1 MIHEEFD
8 FDLVVIGAGVV
19 GIAAALAFAK
29 KSLKVLLIEKCD
41 SFGKGISSRNS
52 EVIHAGIY
60 YPKNSLKSKFCRKGM
75 ELLYDYCKKRRIAHR
90 KIGKLIVQTQSCQE
104 KKLQEIFKNG
114 LANDCN
120 EIRLINKK
128 ELNKFEP
135 EVKGFNAIWSPNT
148 GIVDSHSFMDS
159 MLNEFKKVGG
169 IVVFKESFDKIYP
182 TIRGMDCY
190 LSDSTI
196 VKTQRLINATGLQAG
211 FLTQCIEGF
220 PKEKIISV
228 NFCKG
233 TYFSYSQPVPFSH
246 LVYPI
251 PNKEGLGIH
260 YTLDLNSEGRFGPD
274 TEWVQNEDYSLN
286 EARNELAFLEIKK
299 YWPKCD
305 PGQLRPVYAG
315 IRPKIGAKK
324 DFQEDFIIQS
334 YEQHNV
340 PGLINLFGI
349 ESPGLTSALAIADY
363 LATKDI
369 YGPHPG

>member
-1 MIHEEFD
+1 MNHEEYN

-19 GIAAALAFAK
+19 GIASSLAFAK
-29 KSLKVLLIEKCD
+29 KGLKVLLVEKTD

-60 YPKNSLKSKFCRKGM
+60 YPENSLKSKFCRRGM

-90 KIGKLIVQTQSCQE
+90 KIGKLIVQTHSDQE

-114 LANDCN
+114 QANDCN
-120 EIRLINKK
+120 EICLLERND
-128 ELNKFEP
+128 LNKIEP

-169 IVVFKESFDKIYP
+169 IVLFKASFDKIYP
-182 TIRGMDCY
+182 TSRGMDCY
-190 LSDSTI
+190 LSDATI
-196 VKTQRLINATGLQAG
+196 VKTQRLINSTGLQTEL
-211 FLTQCIEGF
+211 LTQCIEGF
-220 PKEKIISV
+220 PKEKIVRV

-233 TYFSYSQPVPFSH
+233 TYFGYSKPVPFSH

-251 PNKEGLGIH
+251 PNKNGLGIH
-260 YTLDLNSEGRFGPD
+260 YTLDLNSGGRFGPD

-286 EARNELAFLEIKK
+286 EARTHLAFLEIRK

-305 PGQLRPVYAG
+305 LDLLRPVYAG
-315 IRPKIGAKK
+315 IRPKIGTKK
-324 DFQEDFIIQS
+324 DYQKDFIIQS

-340 PGLINLFGI
+340 PGLINLLGI
-349 ESPGLTSALAIADY
+349 ESPGLTSALAIAEY
-363 LATKDI
+363 LAKKDL
-369 YGPHPG
+369 